1 MSINKKSK
9 LNIHNTDIEVVNL
22 EYFLKTLFRNKKLIT
37 TITIFSCIFAVVA
50 HRLTRKTWQGEFQI
64 VLSSDDTT
72 MTKIPLELQRFASL
86 RRNSM
91 ANKLKTQ
98 VGILESPS
106 VLMPIFDYV
115 KIEKMKIEPTNDELR
130 FSDWKKS
137 LKIELKKSTS
147 ILDISYRDKDKE
159 LILPVL
165 NKMSK
170 AFQEY
175 TGKDKLKT
183 LKITKKYLNDQI
195 KIYKNKSASSIKN
208 AQEFAMAEDLII
220 RDPSFNIYK
229 SDKLNEFDISNTTI
243 ETSRVKAANQIRI
256 LKEQITN
263 IEELKD
269 GQNQLQY
276 ISATIPA
283 LVEDEE
289 ALPQVLEEIEKKLV
303 ELRMKYTE
311 NDKEITIL
319 LKKREQMN
327 NLLKVRAIGTLKAQ
341 ILVAEAAMKSAT
353 RPEGVILK
361 YKELMREAER
371 DESTLVNLENQLRTI
386 MLEES
391 RYEDP
396 WDLITIPTLKNNAVA
411 PRLRNYGLTALI
423 ASLFISSSIA
433 IFNERK
439 TGLIYEVGIL
449 KTLFKD
455 PLIIKINYQN
465 KIELGLNKQFLNDLI
480 RNSKKVL
487 FLKTSQILDKDIK
500 SFGSLINFKENND
513 YKDNEIAFSTEFTN
527 QMKEYDLKILIV
539 KLDQIKFEEIDLIIE
554 KLKFLDVDIEGL
566 IIL

>member
-1 MSINKKSK
+1 
-9 LNIHNTDIEVVNL
+9 
-22 EYFLKTLFRNKKLIT
+22 
-37 TITIFSCIFAVVA
+37 
-50 HRLTRKTWQGEFQI
+50 
-64 VLSSDDTT
+64 
-72 MTKIPLELQRFASL
+72 
-86 RRNSM
+86 
-91 ANKLKTQ
+91 
-98 VGILESPS
+98 
-106 VLMPIFDYV
+106 
-115 KIEKMKIEPTNDELR
+115 
-130 FSDWKKS
+130 
-137 LKIELKKSTS
+137 
-147 ILDISYRDKDKE
+147 
-159 LILPVL
+159 
-165 NKMSK
+165 
-170 AFQEY
+170 
-175 TGKDKLKT
+175 
-183 LKITKKYLNDQI
+183 
-195 KIYKNKSASSIKN
+195 
-208 AQEFAMAEDLII
+208 
-220 RDPSFNIYK
+220 
-229 SDKLNEFDISNTTI
+229 
-243 ETSRVKAANQIRI
+243 
-256 LKEQITN
+256 
-263 IEELKD
+263 
-269 GQNQLQY
+269 
-276 ISATIPA
+276 
-283 LVEDEE
+283 
-289 ALPQVLEEIEKKLV
+289 
-303 ELRMKYTE
+303 
-311 NDKEITIL
+311 
-319 LKKREQMN
+319 
-327 NLLKVRAIGTLKAQ
+327 
-341 ILVAEAAMKSAT
+341 
-353 RPEGVILK
+353 
-361 YKELMREAER
+361 
-371 DESTLVNLENQLRTI
+371 